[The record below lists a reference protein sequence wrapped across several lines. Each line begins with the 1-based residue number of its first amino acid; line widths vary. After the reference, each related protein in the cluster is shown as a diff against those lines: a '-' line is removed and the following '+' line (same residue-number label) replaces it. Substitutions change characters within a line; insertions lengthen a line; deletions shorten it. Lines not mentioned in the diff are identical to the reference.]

1 VGLFCPDFL
10 KKFSRKGVG
19 TMAISISKL
28 KKQLMSRIDTNDL
41 VQVEKVERYIDL
53 VKSFRKIS
61 KTISKEGESVTTVNG
76 SQKFTK
82 AHPLIGERNKI
93 NAQIIA
99 LGKDLGLDSRPK
111 NTTDDQGGYS
121 ASDLV

>member
-1 VGLFCPDFL
+1 
-10 KKFSRKGVG
+10 
-19 TMAISISKL
+19 MAVSITKL
-28 KKQLMSRIDTNDL
+28 KEQLMERIDTNDL

-61 KTISKEGESVTTVNG
+61 KMISKEGESVTTVNG

-99 LGKDLGLDSRPK
+99 LGKDLGLDNKPK
-111 NTTDDQGGYS
+111 STTDNQGGYS